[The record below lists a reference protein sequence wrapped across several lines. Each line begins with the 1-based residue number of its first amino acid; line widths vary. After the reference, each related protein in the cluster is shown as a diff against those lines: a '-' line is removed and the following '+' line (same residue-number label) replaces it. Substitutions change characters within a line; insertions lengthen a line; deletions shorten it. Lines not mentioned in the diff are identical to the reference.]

1 MGFRPHTNPSRHD
14 PTRAETC
21 GFRPARLARPPAT
34 GRASVKRGSLAGAG
48 SGCFVALLAI
58 VGLVRGGPAERGREI
73 FTDVTD
79 QAGITWKHFNGESPD
94 RHLIETKNG
103 GLAFLD
109 FDHDGRLD
117 IFLVQGGET
126 PHGKS
131 PVPLHHALY
140 RNLGN
145 GRFEDVAAKA
155 GVDHV
160 AGFPIGVAVGDYDN
174 DGYPDLYLT
183 GFPVSTLYHNNRD
196 GTFTDVTDRAGV
208 RNPGQ
213 WATNAIW
220 FDYDRDGLL
229 DLLVCRYGQMTFDK
243 SPHCLF
249 RNMPAY
255 CAPQAYGLG
264 DRLLLFHNNGDG
276 TFKDVS
282 AVSGVQKYVGR
293 ALSAVAIDLNDDGWP
308 DLFVTRDGSANL
320 LLMNQKNGTFE
331 DSALDADVA
340 YDPNGLAKA
349 GMGIDAA
356 DVNGDGWPD
365 FVMTAFDHE
374 YHSLFLNPG
383 HFPFEDWTIQSGLA
397 GLTAPYVGW
406 GAHFLD
412 FDNDGVM
419 DLMIVSGHV
428 NKAIEEGTASST
440 YKQPPL
446 LLKNDGRGVFRN
458 VKETAGPAFQKAYDA
473 RGLAVGDFDN
483 DGDTDVIFACL
494 QDHPVLLRNNLGQ
507 DNNWIGFELRGTK
520 SNRDAIGGKLVV
532 EYRGRKLVRW
542 VTGGSSIF
550 SSSDHRV
557 IVGLGKGPPP
567 ATLDVEIRWPNG
579 ETETARNLAPNRYH
593 EIVESPGR

>member
-1 MGFRPHTNPSRHD
+1 MDFRSHFKFYIYGFSRD
-14 PTRAETC
+14 AKCE
-21 GFRPARLARPPAT
+21 ARPE
-34 GRASVKRGSLAGAG
+34 GRVRPRPGGGEGIKVSKILALAVGTFAVL
-48 SGCFVALLAI
+48 FVV
-58 VGLVRGGPAERGREI
+58 VGWVSGGPPDQVRDI
-73 FTDVTD
+73 FTDVTG

-103 GLAFLD
+103 GVAFLD

-117 IFLVQGGET
+117 LFLAQGGET
-126 PHGKS
+126 PRGKS
-131 PVPLHHALY
+131 PTPLHHALY

-155 GVDHV
+155 GVDRV
-160 AGFPIGVAVGDYDN
+160 TGFPIGVAVGDYDN
-174 DGYPDLYLT
+174 DGYPDLYIT
-183 GFPVSTLYHNNRD
+183 GYPVSTLYHNNRD
-196 GTFTDVTDRAGV
+196 GTFTDVTDRAGL
-208 RNPGQ
+208 RNSGQ
-213 WATNAIW
+213 WATNAVW

-229 DLLVCRYGQMTFDK
+229 DLLVTRYGQMSFDQ

-255 CAPQAYGLG
+255 CAPQAYGPG
-264 DRLLLFHNNGDG
+264 DRLMLFHNNGDG

-282 AVSGVQKYVGR
+282 AASGVQKDVGR
-293 ALSAVAIDLNDDGWP
+293 ALSAVAIDVNNDGWP

-320 LLMNQKNGTFE
+320 LLINQKDGTFE

-356 DVNGDGWPD
+356 DVTGDGWPD

-383 HFPFEDWTIQSGLA
+383 HFPFEDGTISSGLA

-406 GAHFLD
+406 GTHFLD

-428 NKAIEEGTASST
+428 NKSIEEGTASGS

-446 LLKNDGRGVFRN
+446 LLKNDGHGVFHN
-458 VKETAGPAFQKAYDA
+458 VKETAGPAFQKNYDA

-483 DGDTDVIFACL
+483 DGDTDVVFACL

-507 DNNWIGFELRGTK
+507 DNNWVGFELRGTK
-520 SNRDAIGGKLVV
+520 SNRDAIGAKLIVD
-532 EYRGRKLVRW
+532 YHGRKLVRW
-542 VTGGSSIF
+542 ITGGSSIF

-557 IVGLGKGPPP
+557 IVGLGSGPPP
-567 ATLDVEIRWPNG
+567 ASVDVEIRWPNG
-579 ETETARNLAPNRYH
+579 ETETVRGLAPNKYH
-593 EIVESPGR
+593 EIVEGAAP